1 MSRFVRP
8 ETVTLT
14 ISDGDTLTVKRRLN
28 SGEERALFARMYT
41 AGVNGQLKV
50 NPFQTGIAIVTAYL
64 LDWSLTDDGKRVPIA
79 ELSVDEL
86 TRVLDGLDPT
96 TYGEIRQAI
105 EAHDNAVREE
115 REQTKKAKGGETPLP
130 VTSPSRSD
138 ATGDTNGSASSTQT
152 SEPS

>member
-8 ETVTLT
+8 ETLTLT

-41 AGVNGQLKV
+41 AGANGQLKV

-64 LDWSLTDDGKRVPIA
+64 LDWSLTDDGKRVAIA
-79 ELSVDEL
+79 DLSVDAL

-115 REQTKKAKGGETPLP
+115 RAIASDLTIALRCHWRYEWVRELDPDVRTVLIEMLTP
-130 VTSPSRSD
+130 
-138 ATGDTNGSASSTQT
+138 
-152 SEPS
+152 EPD

>member
-115 REQTKKAKGGETPLP
+115 REQ
-130 VTSPSRSD
+130 
-138 ATGDTNGSASSTQT
+138 
-152 SEPS
+152 